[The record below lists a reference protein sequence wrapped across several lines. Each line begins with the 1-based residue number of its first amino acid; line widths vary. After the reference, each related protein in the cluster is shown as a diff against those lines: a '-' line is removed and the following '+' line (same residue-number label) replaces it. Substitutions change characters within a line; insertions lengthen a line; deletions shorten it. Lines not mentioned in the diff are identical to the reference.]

1 MRAFSIEPEGI
12 AMTEQ
17 EKQQKDQD
25 NMRIAQQGIVAQMEM
40 QLEAEKQKAIIDEKK
55 SVSDDQRKQDM
66 GERLQLVKE
75 GNTMTAPPDYERS
88 SILLREEMEEEQE
101 KAIMQELQQ
110 QATDHDFDMLEQG
123 IEDQDAQAQEPQQ
136 ALPI

>member
-1 MRAFSIEPEGI
+1 M
-12 AMTEQ
+12 
-17 EKQQKDQD
+17 
-25 NMRIAQQGIVAQMEM
+25 
-40 QLEAEKQKAIIDEKK
+40 EAEKQKAIIDEKK

-110 QATDHDFDMLEQG
+110 QATDQDLDMLEQG
-123 IEDQDAQAQEPQQ
+123 IEDQDAQAQEAQQ